1 MNIVI
6 APNTFKECLSAPKV
20 AQAIAEG
27 VLSVKPDAICIK
39 IPLADGGDGTVDA
52 MVSSCKGEIVELT
65 VNDPLMRPVKAR
77 YGVISD
83 GTTAVIEMAEASG
96 LRLLQE
102 DEKNPLHTTTYGTG
116 EIMIDA
122 ITRGV
127 HKIIIGI
134 GGSATT
140 DLGIGMASALGY
152 RFLDQSGE
160 ELKPIGE
167 SLNLI
172 ASIDTSHVVQS
183 LQSTEISV
191 ACDVKN
197 PLVGTNGAAPV
208 YGPQKGATPEI
219 VKQLEDGLFNT
230 ANCIERDLSI
240 HVHDTPGGG
249 AAGGLGAGL
258 LAFCNAKI
266 HSGFD
271 LIADITQLE
280 HQIKQAVL
288 VITGEGVIDQSTKF
302 GKVPHGVA
310 VTAQKYNVPVVA
322 LAGKIGRDISELYQD
337 GITAVFPIQD
347 GPQRLEDSINHAAEL
362 LTQTTSQ
369 VLRLWLAKN

>member
-27 VLSVKPDAICIK
+27 VLSVKPDANCIK

-52 MVSSCKGEIVELT
+52 MVSSCNGEMIELT
-65 VNDPLMRPVKAR
+65 VNDPLMRPIKAR
-77 YGVISD
+77 YGIIND

-116 EIMIDA
+116 ELMIDA

-127 HKIIIGI
+127 TKIIIGI

-140 DLGIGMASALGY
+140 DLGIGMAAALGY

-172 ASIDTSHVVQS
+172 AKIDTSNVSQS
-183 LQSTEISV
+183 IQSTEISV

-197 PLVGTNGAAPV
+197 PLVGKNGAAPV
-208 YGPQKGATPEI
+208 YGPQKGASPEI
-219 VKQLEDGLFNT
+219 VKQLDDGLFNT
-230 ANCIERDLSI
+230 ANCMERDLSI
-240 HVHDTPGGG
+240 RVHDTPGGG

-258 LAFCNAKI
+258 LAFCNANI

-280 HQIKQAVL
+280 KHIKQASL
-288 VITGEGVIDQSTKF
+288 VITGEGIIDQSTKY

-310 VTAQKYNVPVVA
+310 RTAKKYNIPVVV
-322 LAGKIGRDISELYQD
+322 LTGKIGQGISELHQD
-337 GITAVFPIQD
+337 GITALFTIQD
-347 GPQRLEDSINHAAEL
+347 GPQSLEDSIHNAAEL
-362 LTQTTSQ
+362 LSQITSQ